1 MRSSRL
7 GALRRGLYCWTFF
20 ALCISFCILAFRVP
34 PSERRLRHLCIVT
47 LGPAPHS
54 VLRRIGSAFFFS
66 LESGPD
72 LCIGLIVVLIQH
84 HRHATRRF
92 ISVHWSCR
100 FLDLKAQHQL
110 PLLPFRTELP
120 HCIST
125 LSDPLTISYHHNST
139 HLLSFQDAQPNGHSS
154 TPYYRSSDPFA
165 QHPTYTI
172 TLASVG
178 IVMLPVDRASCL
190 RRPYSTHTTWDTL
203 PPKSVRCPSRESE

>member
-1 MRSSRL
+1 MNIDVACLMGFL
-7 GALRRGLYCWTFF
+7 GPWPRRGEELE
-20 ALCISFCILAFRVP
+20 A
-34 PSERRLRHLCIVT
+34 
-47 LGPAPHS
+47 
-54 VLRRIGSAFFFS
+54 GSAPSWTLLLDILRALYLFLHPGLQGSPIRTPAAAPLHCYTWSRTALGLAKDWVSIFFS

-154 TPYYRSSDPFA
+154 TPCYHSSAPFA
-165 QHPTYTI
+165 QHPTT
-172 TLASVG
+172 
-178 IVMLPVDRASCL
+178 
-190 RRPYSTHTTWDTL
+190 
-203 PPKSVRCPSRESE
+203 SR